1 MRKEYFIK
9 KKGLTARNHSEDG
22 TFEELDLYVI
32 NSESLYTIFDL
43 VPKLSLTERF
53 ALYVSYFKK
62 ESLEKHFNT
71 PLISPAG
78 MLRCRQEALKKIC
91 RGILRDEIHI
101 IFRKSYATDKNIKH
115 SQFRENIDD
124 YLANELSPYDK
135 STFENHMLICDFC
148 GFLFLIYRDI
158 VEILNKC
165 GEEIFEEI
173 RDNQYPD
180 SEGFVSSRTE
190 PIPDEISQGFSS
202 INMSGILKSWR
213 EKIRKSPQQLGL
225 ALILIQEDG
234 PAFLMNLSRL
244 IRNGSLYSN
253 IVRIAR
259 TIEALLIRFLIP

>member
-9 KKGLTARNHSEDG
+9 KKGLTTNDHSEDG
-22 TFEELDLYVI
+22 EFEELDLYVI
-32 NSESLYTIFDL
+32 NSESLYKIFDL
-43 VPKLSLTERF
+43 VPKLSFTERY

-62 ESLEKHFNT
+62 ESLEKHFDA
-71 PLISPAG
+71 PLISPTG
-78 MLRCRQEALKKIC
+78 ILQCRQEALKKIC

-101 IFRKSYATDKNIKH
+101 IFRKSYATDKNMKH
-115 SQFRENIDD
+115 SQFRDNIDD
-124 YLANELSPYDK
+124 YLANELSPCDK

-173 RDNQYPD
+173 RDKQYPD
-180 SEGFVSSRTE
+180 SEGFVTSSKE
-190 PIPDEISQGFSS
+190 PIPDEVSQGSS
-202 INMSGILKSWR
+202 TIKMAGILKSWR

-225 ALILIQEDG
+225 ALILLQEDG
-234 PAFLMNLSRL
+234 PAFLLNLSRL

-253 IVRIAR
+253 IVRFVQN
-259 TIEALLIRFLIP
+259 IEALLIRFLIP